1 MSSLFVQVTVA
12 PTGIVIVG
20 GPKTKLSIFT
30 SALAAEGW
38 SFALTVGDP
47 AISSAIAMI
56 TDAVKLATQTLFRF
70 IVPFPLQFD
79 FLSWF
84 SLFGDLDRWRTVRL
98 ELTTA
103 GAAAGS

>member
-1 MSSLFVQVTVA
+1 
-12 PTGIVIVG
+12 
-20 GPKTKLSIFT
+20 
-30 SALAAEGW
+30 
-38 SFALTVGDP
+38 
-47 AISSAIAMI
+47 MI

-84 SLFGDLDRWRTVRL
+84 SLFGDLDRWRTVSL